1 MIDRFLA
8 LIAGDAPEAG
18 LAPDDAR
25 LAIAAVLVGAAHA
38 DGDYDDAERAR
49 IDRVLARRFGLS
61 PWEASA
67 LRADAEE
74 AEGRST
80 GLVGFTRA
88 IKRAVPH
95 EERVGVIEAVWE
107 IAYADGVRSHEEAA
121 LVRKLAGLLY
131 VEDREAGL
139 ARQRVAARLG
149 LE

>member
-25 LAIAAVLVGAAHA
+25 LAIAAVLVGAARA

-49 IDRVLARRFGLS
+49 IDRILAKRFGLT
-61 PWEASA
+61 PWQASA
-67 LRADAEE
+67 LRGNAEE
-74 AEGRST
+74 AERRST
-80 GLVGFTRA
+80 GLVEFTRA
-88 IKRAVPH
+88 IKQAVPH
-95 EERVGVIEAVWE
+95 AERVGVIEAVWE
-107 IAYADGVRSHEEAA
+107 IAYADGERSHEEAA

-131 VEDREAGL
+131 VEDRDAGL